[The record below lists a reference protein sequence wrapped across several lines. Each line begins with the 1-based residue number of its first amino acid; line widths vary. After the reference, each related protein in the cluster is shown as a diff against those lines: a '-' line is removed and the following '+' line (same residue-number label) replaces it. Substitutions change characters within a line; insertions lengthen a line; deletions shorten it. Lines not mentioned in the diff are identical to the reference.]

1 MKMYTCETMD
11 KPQSFRNSRK
21 CAKYRVTG
29 ADDHIGKGLD
39 IVLQDVGL
47 VNSPREEM
55 TPQS

>member
-1 MKMYTCETMD
+1 MYTCETMD

-29 ADDHIGKGLD
+29 TDDHIGKGLD